1 MNHRFSCR
9 KEPDDIKTAV
19 CQKTAGRAP
28 TEPVYGR
35 SGIRHIGGLIL
46 GEATAWNVG
55 TFGVDANG
63 EATSGL
69 NHEGEEYGCDTKGR
83 STPYER

>member
-1 MNHRFSCR
+1 MNHRLSCR
-9 KEPDDIKTAV
+9 KERDDIETAV

-46 GEATAWNVG
+46 GEAPTRNAR

-63 EATSGL
+63 DTASGL
-69 NHEGEEYGCDTKGR
+69 NHEG
-83 STPYER
+83 